1 MSIDSARYA
10 IPRPAEGDWPG
21 LATPVH
27 SPLKAT
33 AARLLFNAVV
43 RGLPIKVVLPDGR
56 RLGGGG
62 QNAPEMRIR
71 RPADFFNRLGVDG
84 TIGLGEAYMVGDWTT
99 DSLVEVLTPF
109 AARMT
114 GLVPQ
119 PLRDIR
125 RWAGHRKP
133 AAEHNTIDGAR
144 ENIHRHYD
152 LSNDL
157 FGMFLD
163 DTMTYSCAWFA
174 PGTDELSAAQVRK
187 VDAILDYAGVRAGS
201 KVLEI
206 GSGWGTLAIR
216 AAQRGADV
224 TSLTISTEQKELAD
238 QRIAE
243 AGVADRARVVMR
255 DYREE
260 TGRYDA
266 VVSVEMIEAV
276 GHQYWPDYFGAV
288 DRVLQPGGRFA
299 LQAITMPHSQ
309 MLATRYSQG
318 WPHKY
323 IFPGGELLSIPEIE
337 YQVAEH
343 TDMRII
349 ERQSLGSHY
358 ARTLRHWRLRFL
370 EQWPKVSALGFDET
384 FHRMWE
390 FYLAYFESGFRAD
403 YLDVWQLR
411 MDKRQLG

>member
-1 MSIDSARYA
+1 VSIDSARYA

-27 SPLKAT
+27 SPIKAT
-33 AARLLFNAVV
+33 AARLLFNGVA

-56 RLGGGG
+56 RIGGGG
-62 QNAPEMRIR
+62 PNAPEMRVR
-71 RPADFFNRLGVDG
+71 RPSDFYHRLGVDG

-109 AARMT
+109 AAKMT

-133 AAEHNTIDGAR
+133 ATEHNTIDGAR

-157 FGMFLD
+157 FSLFLD

-174 PGTDELSAAQVRK
+174 PGKDELTAAQVRK
-187 VDAILDYAGVRAGS
+187 VDAILDYAGVQAGS
-201 KVLEI
+201 RVLEI
-206 GSGWGTLAIR
+206 GSGWGALAIR

-224 TSLTISTEQKELAD
+224 TSLTISSEQKELAD

-243 AGVADRARVVMR
+243 AGVADRVRVVMR

-288 DRVLQPGGRFA
+288 NRVLEPGGRFA

-343 TDMRII
+343 TNMRIM
-349 ERQSLGSHY
+349 ERQSLGAHY

-370 EQWPKVSALGFDET
+370 DQWPKVSELGFDET
-384 FHRMWE
+384 FRRMWE
-390 FYLAYFESGFRAD
+390 FYLSYFESGFRAD

-411 MDKRQLG
+411 MDKR